1 VCGCCVVIDLL
12 AGSTRQGESPTV
24 SLRQLHA
31 GAAVKGSTSLAM
43 KDYVEKIFDPGSQ
56 ASATCR

>member
-1 VCGCCVVIDLL
+1 MRPMALSGRGI
-12 AGSTRQGESPTV
+12 ESPTV

-31 GAAVKGSTSLAM
+31 GAAVIKGSTSLAM
-43 KDYVEKIFDPGSQ
+43 KDYVEKIPDPGSQ